1 MVLGIAPPSLCVR
14 DRSNTAM
21 SSEYPK
27 STAPEKHEALVSV
40 VIPTHNRAELVV
52 RAIRSVLAQ
61 TYRNLECI
69 VVDDASTDH
78 TSDAVCTMPDSRL
91 IYLRHQQAKQA
102 SATRNTGIAAAKGEY
117 IAFLDDDDE
126 WSPEKLVKQVALL
139 QALPATVGMVYCWM
153 DYYSDQGLVSH
164 HHPMLK
170 GGIFAQ
176 VLDTQPI
183 GNSSTLLVR
192 RAAIDHVGGF
202 DETLP
207 RGNDGDF
214 IRRICRDFDVDLVP
228 EVLVRAYVAH
238 GFERITGSDQKAIE
252 NGLRSQLVKLEKFNV
267 ELQRYR
273 RQKANILALVGYDYA
288 RLARWGESLR
298 FLSRA
303 VLTHPFSGAV
313 YRHLLKSVQAAIS
326 RSTRRVTV
334 SAGGSR

>member
-1 MVLGIAPPSLCVR
+1 MFPEYMKCAAPQDHGP
-14 DRSNTAM
+14 
-21 SSEYPK
+21 
-27 STAPEKHEALVSV
+27 LVSV
-40 VIPTHNRAELVV
+40 IIPTHNRADLAV
-52 RAIRSVLAQ
+52 RAISSVLAQ
-61 TYRNLECI
+61 TYRNVECI

-78 TSDAVCTMPDSRL
+78 TPQALRSIQDPRL
-91 IYLRHQQAKQA
+91 IYLRHEQSKHA

-126 WSPEKLVKQVALL
+126 WLPEKLAKQVALL

-153 DYYSDQGLVSH
+153 DYYSDQGLISH
-164 HHPMLK
+164 HHPTLR

-192 RAAIDHVGGF
+192 RAAVGRVGGF

-214 IRRICRDFDVDLVP
+214 IRRVCRDFEVDLVP

-238 GFERITGSDQKAIE
+238 GFQRITGSDRNAIE
-252 NGLRSQLVKLEKFNV
+252 NGLRSQLAKLEKFPL
-267 ELQRYR
+267 ELQRHR

-298 FLSRA
+298 FLVRA

-313 YRHLLKSVQAAIS
+313 YRHLLKSAQVAIF
-326 RSTRRVTV
+326 RSARRIAV